1 MSFAQ
6 TCAFLS
12 LADVVLITSVREG
25 LTLRPLEFII
35 CQELFGK
42 TGVLICSE
50 MVPCV
55 RNLAGAIRVNPWSPE
70 LVAAAIKN
78 ALAADE
84 ATKRTWMTMNLA
96 FCHNNTASHW
106 GKGIVDS
113 MDIACSEM
121 SRVTYRS
128 YGIGNGFRVVGFDRN
143 FVQLDVDAMSSSYK
157 ACTATR
163 VLVFSV
169 DGLLLQGASSLERSQ
184 SAASMYAIGQV
195 PAGGDGA
202 SDGDGSP
209 ASSGA
214 PPVHDG
220 HSLMSVIAS
229 SLANDPNNHV

>member
-1 MSFAQ
+1 
-6 TCAFLS
+6 
-12 LADVVLITSVREG
+12 
-25 LTLRPLEFII
+25 
-35 CQELFGK
+35 
-42 TGVLICSE
+42 
-50 MVPCV
+50 
-55 RNLAGAIRVNPWSPE
+55 
-70 LVAAAIKN
+70 
-78 ALAADE
+78 
-84 ATKRTWMTMNLA
+84 
-96 FCHNNTASHW
+96 
-106 GKGIVDS
+106 